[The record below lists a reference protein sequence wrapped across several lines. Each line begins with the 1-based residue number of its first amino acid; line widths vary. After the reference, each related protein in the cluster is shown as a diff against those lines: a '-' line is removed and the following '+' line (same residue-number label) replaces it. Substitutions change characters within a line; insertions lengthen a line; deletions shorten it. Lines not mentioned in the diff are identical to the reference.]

1 MHELSL
7 ATAMIEQLQAAAIR
21 EGASRIVAIEV
32 VLGALSGVE
41 RDPLEFCFP
50 VAAEGSM
57 AEGAEL
63 RIEEQDV
70 KVRCGACSH
79 EGSPEPPG
87 LACPACGSLAVEVL
101 EGRDFRVRAMEVQ

>member
-7 ATAMIEQLQAAAIR
+7 ASAMVEQLQAAALR

-32 VLGALSGVE
+32 VVGALSGVE
-41 RDPLEFCFP
+41 REPLEFCFP
-50 VAAEGSM
+50 VAAEGTL

-70 KVRCGACSH
+70 KVRCGAC
-79 EGSPEPPG
+79 GQLGAPEPPG
-87 LACPACGSLAVEVL
+87 LACLSCGSLAVEVL
-101 EGRDFRVRAMEVQ
+101 EGRDFKVKAMEVQ